1 MDEVTAAQAAG
12 LTGLSE
18 RTIRRRIAAGMIPAR
33 HVAPN
38 RYAINVRDLPVHHS
52 ADELAAR
59 IEALE
64 HRVRLIE
71 LRQAALLATSP
82 AADAAL
88 DPAETGYPAMQ
99 APPAPASA
107 PAVRELLAALVN
119 ETERLTSLLM
129 PAAGEEPSG
138 QASRR
143 RSGRR
148 SPTPLQKAQEG

>member
-18 RTIRRRIAAGMIPAR
+18 RTIRRRIAAGRIPAR

-38 RYAINVRDLPVHHS
+38 RYAINVRDLPVRHS

-71 LRQAALLATSP
+71 LRQAALLATP
-82 AADAAL
+82 PVADATSEPDEPGQLPVRAPTASVPAL
-88 DPAETGYPAMQ
+88 
-99 APPAPASA
+99 
-107 PAVRELLAALVN
+107 RKLLAELVS
-119 ETERLTSLLM
+119 ETERLTSLLV
-129 PAAGEEPSG
+129 PAAGEEPIG
-138 QASRR
+138 QVPRR
-143 RSGRR
+143 KTAGRR
-148 SPTPLQKAQEG
+148 SLTPLQDAQEG

>member
-59 IEALE
+59 IGALE

-71 LRQAALLATSP
+71 LRQAAPLATSP

-88 DPAETGYPAMQ
+88 DSAETGHPAMQ

>member
-99 APPAPASA
+99 APPA
-107 PAVRELLAALVN
+107 VRELLAALVN